1 MEMEIRSSWVFA
13 ATWKIHWSFCHNK
26 SQLPAITIVLFDC
39 FIIKEEWHTYRV
51 LKWNA
56 TASIFVFL
64 LLFLFLIISMASLTS
79 LIIQNRSYSCR
90 VAQSRW
96 KPQPLEY
103 LPDFITD
110 CHIESHSYQP
120 KTPLSLGKTIL
131 SLTFQAIVSFALA
144 FQNSTS
150 SHIFPALHIVGVAM
164 AVAFAACLSGIFLG
178 HSYRNAANIIE
189 KIGCVSAVI
198 GFYLMTSTFLPSN
211 SWLCWLAF
219 SFSLL
224 AFTVAF
230 TRNLTI

>member
-1 MEMEIRSSWVFA
+1 MANISSA
-13 ATWKIHWSFCHNK
+13 KR
-26 SQLPAITIVLFDC
+26 
-39 FIIKEEWHTYRV
+39 EHT
-51 LKWNA
+51 

-79 LIIQNRSYSCR
+79 LIIQTRSYSCS
-90 VAQSRW
+90 VAQSQW
-96 KPQPLEY
+96 KPQASDY
-103 LPDFITD
+103 LPVFITD
-110 CHIESHSYQP
+110 CHIELHSYQP

-131 SLTFQAIVSFALA
+131 SFTFQAIVSFALA

-150 SHIFPALHIVGVAM
+150 SHISPALHIVGVAM
-164 AVAFAACLSGIFLG
+164 AIAFAACFSGIFLR
-178 HSYRNAANIIE
+178 HSYPSAANIIQ

-211 SWLCWLAF
+211 SSWICWLAF

-230 TRNLTI
+230 TRN